1 MPLTR
6 ILPADLK
13 LSSSNNPLDDVGEKT
28 GYHLALGADA
38 VDDGA
43 GVGIAFSRSDV
54 QSNVG
59 AAIIFERTGAGSKG
73 DLHFYTKTATGNGVS
88 PVKALSVTS
97 NSEVLQ
103 HVQPAFNVKTTSD
116 SSTTFITT
124 TFSTIEFS
132 SEIFDVGANFSSFT
146 FTAPVTGKY
155 FFTSTVK
162 VNTLINDNSNYW
174 LRLNTSNRVYYGTI
188 VDSDDLDNGGSLEF
202 FTFNVQAV
210 ADMDANDTAVVQIR
224 RQGGSSGAR
233 VNGDATSSQYSYFH
247 GYLLG

>member
-1 MPLTR
+1 MPKTR

-13 LSSSNNPLDDVGEKT
+13 LSSSLNALDDVAKKT
-28 GYHLALGADA
+28 GYHLALGADDNNNGDA
-38 VDDGA
+38 
-43 GVGIAFSRSDV
+43 VGIAFSRSTA
-54 QSNVG
+54 QSNIG
-59 AAIIFERTGAGSKG
+59 AAIIFERTDANSKG
-73 DLHFYTKTATGNGVS
+73 ELQLYTKVS
-88 PVKALSVTS
+88 DAPGDAPIKALSITS
-97 NSEVLQ
+97 NSEVVQ

-116 SSTTFITT
+116 STTTFITT
-124 TFSTIEFS
+124 TFSTIQFS
-132 SEIFDVGANFSSFT
+132 SEIFDAGSNFSSYT

-188 VDSDDLDNGGSLEF
+188 VDSNDLDNGGSLEF

-233 VNGDATSSQYSYFH
+233 VNGDGTSSQYSYFH